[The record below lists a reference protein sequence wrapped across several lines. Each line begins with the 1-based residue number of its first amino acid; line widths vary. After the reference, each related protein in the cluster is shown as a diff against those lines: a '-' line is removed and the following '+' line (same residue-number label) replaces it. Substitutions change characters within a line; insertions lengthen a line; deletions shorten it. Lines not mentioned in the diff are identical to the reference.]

1 MQQMKAQAV
10 EKMNLKKSMMS
21 WVEYLSP
28 SFLAAFFLINSLGA
42 GLHQKAA
49 LFIIKSTF
57 MSRLHR
63 CCGSKAV
70 DVNRRSK
77 SSASSSYP
85 SLSLYSPITTAAL
98 GGECIP
104 SKASIYIHSPIRSAS
119 GLQHLRSHDDK
130 VVSRAEVTAAF

>member
-1 MQQMKAQAV
+1 MTDILACQRKLNISNLKGFHSNVRPISSTLNCIHSSINEMQQMKAQAV

-28 SFLAAFFLINSLGA
+28 SFLAAFFLINSLAA

-63 CCGSKAV
+63 CSGSKAV
-70 DVNRRSK
+70 DM
-77 SSASSSYP
+77 
-85 SLSLYSPITTAAL
+85 
-98 GGECIP
+98 
-104 SKASIYIHSPIRSAS
+104 
-119 GLQHLRSHDDK
+119 
-130 VVSRAEVTAAF
+130 